1 MIATNTRKQ
10 RKSDEEFELNK
21 RLPPLTWNK
30 PGDADIAMHESAEY
44 VTEVEG
50 LLELVKQL
58 KDHLFRSELNKRLS
72 ALPTDKRQVYSIAG
86 LEQVLQSYRDNK

>member
-1 MIATNTRKQ
+1 MVATNTGKQ

-44 VTEVEG
+44 VTEVE
-50 LLELVKQL
+50 
-58 KDHLFRSELNKRLS
+58 SWS
-72 ALPTDKRQVYSIAG
+72 W
-86 LEQVLQSYRDNK
+86 